1 MDIDLLSKIVKELIL
16 DNDEVALPGIGSF
29 IAEIV
34 PSVFS
39 DKGYTINPPYR
50 RLSFRQKGSGDE
62 NMVIDFYAR
71 CNNIDTP
78 TASRII
84 REFLEEMRHVLETKK
99 SIVFPGLGKLRA
111 TKENY
116 FFFVADED
124 LDIYPEGFGLEPI
137 SLKTHEETPAEVSA
151 TMAALRSIL
160 NPEEKEEEAATAKGE
175 EKAAES
181 DVETEAESGRAGEPE
196 EAAEDDAEEATTAPA
211 EANADEAESNHEEA
225 KVNAADA
232 KMEEDGTNASEA
244 ETPTTGTEKAAPAEA
259 NTEEVE
265 ANVNEPATE
274 EVNEPAEVNA
284 PAEPTGDNATS
295 AGSNPLNDNDLA
307 INAKTAENAGPV
319 ENTEPEPAEV
329 PMPDNKAGVTRP
341 ATATTTTSAD
351 TATTTTATTA
361 QATSQKP
368 AGSKTW
374 QVIKWTVIIL
384 VILAVTALLTFIIL
398 AHIAPDFIDSI
409 LYTPEELEILNL

>member
-160 NPEEKEEEAATAKGE
+160 NPEEEIEEAYKPAETA
-175 EKAAES
+175 
-181 DVETEAESGRAGEPE
+181 ETTN
-196 EAAEDDAEEATTAPA
+196 AEEATTAPA
-211 EANADEAESNHEEA
+211 E
-225 KVNAADA
+225 VNAEVAETDQEKNEVNAEEADA
-232 KMEEDGTNASEA
+232 KRAGNEEETAETNASET
-244 ETPTTGTEKAAPAEA
+244 ETQTTDTEEAAPAEA
-259 NTEEVE
+259 NIEEVE
-265 ANVNEPATE
+265 ANVNEPVTE
-274 EVNEPAEVNA
+274 EVNA
-284 PAEPTGDNATS
+284 PAEPTGDNATPS
-295 AGSNPLNDNDLA
+295 GDNQVNVNDLA
-307 INAKTAENAGPV
+307 ANAETAEN
-319 ENTEPEPAEV
+319 TKSEPAEV
-329 PMPDNKAGVTRP
+329 PMTDNKAGATEP
-341 ATATTTTSAD
+341 ATTTTSTATTATATTTT
-351 TATTTTATTA
+351 TTTKTA
-361 QATSQKP
+361 QATSKKP

-398 AHIAPDFIDSI
+398 AHIAPDFIDTI

>member
-84 REFLEEMRHVLETKK
+84 REFLEEMRRVLETKK

-181 DVETEAESGRAGEPE
+181 DVETKAESGRAEEPE
-196 EAAEDDAEEATTAPA
+196 ETAEDEAEEATTAPA
-211 EANADEAESNHEEA
+211 DTNAKET
-225 KVNAADA
+225 DA
-232 KMEEDGTNASEA
+232 KMAEAKANASEA
-244 ETPTTGTEKAAPAEA
+244 ETQTTETEEAAPEEA
-259 NTEEVE
+259 NTEEIE
-265 ANVNEPATE
+265 GNVNEPATE

-284 PAEPTGDNATS
+284 PAEPVGDNATP
-295 AGSNPLNDNDLA
+295 AGDNPMNVNDLA
-307 INAKTAENAGPV
+307 ANAKTAEN
-319 ENTEPEPAEV
+319 TKSEPAEV
-329 PMPDNKAGVTRP
+329 PMTDNKSG
-341 ATATTTTSAD
+341 ATMPATTTT
-351 TATTTTATTA
+351 

>member
-160 NPEEKEEEAATAKGE
+160 NPEEAETVTA
-175 EKAAES
+175 
-181 DVETEAESGRAGEPE
+181 ETAEAEEVNKPE
-196 EAAEDDAEEATTAPA
+196 EAETVTENAT
-211 EANADEAESNHEEA
+211 
-225 KVNAADA
+225 
-232 KMEEDGTNASEA
+232 
-244 ETPTTGTEKAAPAEA
+244 AAPAEDNA
-259 NTEEVE
+259 KEAVANQEENEGETTEGNASETETQTTETEEAAPADTNTEEVE
-265 ANVNEPATE
+265 VNVNEPAEQTE
-274 EVNEPAEVNA
+274 
-284 PAEPTGDNATS
+284 DNATP
-295 AGSNPLNDNDLA
+295 AGDNPVNDNDLA
-307 INAKTAENAGPV
+307 ANAETAEN
-319 ENTEPEPAEV
+319 TKSEPAEV
-329 PMPDNKAGVTRP
+329 PMTDNKSG
-341 ATATTTTSAD
+341 ATMPTTTTTS
-351 TATTTTATTA
+351 TATTV
-361 QATSQKP
+361 QATSKKP

>member
-84 REFLEEMRHVLETKK
+84 REFLEEMRRVLETKK

-160 NPEEKEEEAATAKGE
+160 NPEEKEEEAA
-175 EKAAES
+175 
-181 DVETEAESGRAGEPE
+181 
-196 EAAEDDAEEATTAPA
+196 PA
-211 EANADEAESNHEEA
+211 EGNAKEAVANQEEA
-225 KVNAADA
+225 KVNAAEA
-232 KMEEDGTNASEA
+232 KMEEDGTNASET
-244 ETPTTGTEKAAPAEA
+244 ETKTAGTEEAAPAEA

-265 ANVNEPATE
+265 ADVNEPATD

-284 PAEPTGDNATS
+284 PAEPTGDNATP
-295 AGSNPLNDNDLA
+295 AGDNPVNVNDLA
-307 INAKTAENAGPV
+307 ANAETAENTKS
-319 ENTEPEPAEV
+319 ETAEV
-329 PMPDNKAGVTRP
+329 PMTDNKSG
-341 ATATTTTSAD
+341 ATMPATTTTS
-351 TATTTTATTA
+351 TATTA

>member
-84 REFLEEMRHVLETKK
+84 REFLEEMRRVLETKK

-181 DVETEAESGRAGEPE
+181 DVETEAESGRAEEPE
-196 EAAEDDAEEATTAPA
+196 EATAAPA
-211 EANADEAESNHEEA
+211 EGNAKEAEANHEEA

-232 KMEEDGTNASEA
+232 KMEEDGTNASET
-244 ETPTTGTEKAAPAEA
+244 ETQTTDTEEAAPAEA
-259 NTEEVE
+259 NIEEVE
-265 ANVNEPATE
+265 ANVNEPVTE
-274 EVNEPAEVNA
+274 EVNA
-284 PAEPTGDNATS
+284 PAEPTGDNATPS
-295 AGSNPLNDNDLA
+295 GNNQVNVNDLA
-307 INAKTAENAGPV
+307 ANAETAEN
-319 ENTEPEPAEV
+319 TKSEPAEV
-329 PMPDNKAGVTRP
+329 PMTDNKSG
-341 ATATTTTSAD
+341 ATMPTTTTTS
-351 TATTTTATTA
+351 TATTA

-398 AHIAPDFIDSI
+398 AHIAPDFIDTI

>member
-84 REFLEEMRHVLETKK
+84 REFLEEMRRVLETKK

-160 NPEEKEEEAATAKGE
+160 NPEEAETVTAE
-175 EKAAES
+175 
-181 DVETEAESGRAGEPE
+181 
-196 EAAEDDAEEATTAPA
+196 TTAASA
-211 EANADEAESNHEEA
+211 EANADEAEANQEEA

-232 KMEEDGTNASEA
+232 KMEEDGINASET
-244 ETPTTGTEKAAPAEA
+244 ETQTTDTEEAAPAEA
-259 NTEEVE
+259 NAEEAE

-274 EVNEPAEVNA
+274 EVNVPAEVNA
-284 PAEPTGDNATS
+284 PAEPTEDNATP
-295 AGSNPLNDNDLA
+295 AGDNPVNVNDLA
-307 INAKTAENAGPV
+307 ANAKTV
-319 ENTEPEPAEV
+319 ENTKSE
-329 PMPDNKAGVTRP
+329 
-341 ATATTTTSAD
+341 TS
-351 TATTTTATTA
+351 TTTART
-361 QATSQKP
+361 TSQKP

>member
-84 REFLEEMRHVLETKK
+84 REFLEEMRRVLETKK

-151 TMAALRSIL
+151 TMAVLRSIL
-160 NPEEKEEEAATAKGE
+160 NPEEAETATAETAKAE
-175 EKAAES
+175 E
-181 DVETEAESGRAGEPE
+181 VNRPE
-196 EAAEDDAEEATTAPA
+196 ETTTAPA
-211 EANADEAESNHEEA
+211 EANQEEA

-232 KMEEDGTNASEA
+232 KIEEDGINASET
-244 ETPTTGTEKAAPAEA
+244 ETQTTDTEEAAPAEA
-259 NTEEVE
+259 NAEEAE
-265 ANVNEPATE
+265 AN
-274 EVNEPAEVNA
+274 VNEPAEVNA
-284 PAEPTGDNATS
+284 PAEPTEDNATP
-295 AGSNPLNDNDLA
+295 AGDNPVNVNDLA
-307 INAKTAENAGPV
+307 ANAKTV
-319 ENTEPEPAEV
+319 ENTESE
-329 PMPDNKAGVTRP
+329 TS
-341 ATATTTTSAD
+341 ATTVRTTSR
-351 TATTTTATTA
+351 
-361 QATSQKP
+361 KP

>member
-50 RLSFRQKGSGDE
+50 RLSFRQKGSGNE

-160 NPEEKEEEAATAKGE
+160 NPEEAETVTAETAKAE
-175 EKAAES
+175 E
-181 DVETEAESGRAGEPE
+181 VNRPE
-196 EAAEDDAEEATTAPA
+196 ETTTAPA
-211 EANADEAESNHEEA
+211 EANEEEA

-232 KMEEDGTNASEA
+232 KMEEDGTNASET
-244 ETPTTGTEKAAPAEA
+244 ETQTADTEEAAPAEA
-259 NTEEVE
+259 NAEGAE

-274 EVNEPAEVNA
+274 EVNAPAEVNV
-284 PAEPTGDNATS
+284 PAEQTEDNATP
-295 AGSNPLNDNDLA
+295 AGDNPVNVNDLA
-307 INAKTAENAGPV
+307 ANAKTV
-319 ENTEPEPAEV
+319 ENTESE
-329 PMPDNKAGVTRP
+329 TS
-341 ATATTTTSAD
+341 ATTTRT
-351 TATTTTATTA
+351 
-361 QATSQKP
+361 TSQKP

>member
-84 REFLEEMRHVLETKK
+84 REFLEEMRRVLEAKK

-151 TMAALRSIL
+151 TMAVLRSIL
-160 NPEEKEEEAATAKGE
+160 NPEEAETATAETAKAE
-175 EKAAES
+175 E
-181 DVETEAESGRAGEPE
+181 VNRPE
-196 EAAEDDAEEATTAPA
+196 ETTTAPA
-211 EANADEAESNHEEA
+211 EANQEEA

-232 KMEEDGTNASEA
+232 KMKEDGINASEA
-244 ETPTTGTEKAAPAEA
+244 ETQTTGTEEAAPAEA

-265 ANVNEPATE
+265 VNVNEPATE
-274 EVNEPAEVNA
+274 KVNEPAEVNA
-284 PAEPTGDNATS
+284 PAEPTGDNATPS
-295 AGSNPLNDNDLA
+295 GDNPVNVNDLA
-307 INAKTAENAGPV
+307 ANAKTAENAETV
-319 ENTEPEPAEV
+319 ENTKSEPAEV
-329 PMPDNKAGVTRP
+329 PMTDNKSG
-341 ATATTTTSAD
+341 ATMPATTTTS
-351 TATTTTATTA
+351 TATTVRTT
-361 QATSQKP
+361 SRKP

>member
-84 REFLEEMRHVLETKK
+84 REFLKEMRRVLETKK

-160 NPEEKEEEAATAKGE
+160 NPEEAETVTEETAKAEEVNKPEETETVTEEEAA
-175 EKAAES
+175 
-181 DVETEAESGRAGEPE
+181 
-196 EAAEDDAEEATTAPA
+196 APA
-211 EANADEAESNHEEA
+211 EGNAKEAVANQEEA

-232 KMEEDGTNASEA
+232 KMEEDEANASETESQTA
-244 ETPTTGTEKAAPAEA
+244 GTEEAAPADT

-265 ANVNEPATE
+265 VNANEPATE
-274 EVNEPAEVNA
+274 VVNEPAEVNV
-284 PAEPTGDNATS
+284 PTEPTGDNAKP
-295 AGSNPLNDNDLA
+295 AGDNPVNDNDLA
-307 INAKTAENAGPV
+307 ANAETV
-319 ENTEPEPAEV
+319 ENTESEPAEV
-329 PMPDNKAGVTRP
+329 PMTDNKAGATVP
-341 ATATTTTSAD
+341 ATTS
-351 TATTTTATTA
+351 TSTATTA

-374 QVIKWTVIIL
+374 QVIKWTLIIL

>member
-84 REFLEEMRHVLETKK
+84 REFLEEMRRVLETKK

-160 NPEEKEEEAATAKGE
+160 NPEEAETATAETAKAE
-175 EKAAES
+175 E
-181 DVETEAESGRAGEPE
+181 VNRPE
-196 EAAEDDAEEATTAPA
+196 ETTTAPA
-211 EANADEAESNHEEA
+211 EANAEEA

-232 KMEEDGTNASEA
+232 KIEEDGTNASET
-244 ETPTTGTEKAAPAEA
+244 ETQTTDTEEAAPAEA
-259 NTEEVE
+259 N
-265 ANVNEPATE
+265 
-274 EVNEPAEVNA
+274 AETV
-284 PAEPTGDNATS
+284 DNA
-295 AGSNPLNDNDLA
+295 GP
-307 INAKTAENAGPV
+307 AENA
-319 ENTEPEPAEV
+319 EPEPAEV
-329 PMPDNKAGVTRP
+329 PMTDNKSG
-341 ATATTTTSAD
+341 ATMPATTTART
-351 TATTTTATTA
+351 
-361 QATSQKP
+361 TSQKP

>member
-160 NPEEKEEEAATAKGE
+160 NPEEEIEEANKPAETAEATN
-175 EKAAES
+175 
-181 DVETEAESGRAGEPE
+181 
-196 EAAEDDAEEATTAPA
+196 AEEATTAPA
-211 EANADEAESNHEEA
+211 E
-225 KVNAADA
+225 VNAEVAETDQEKNEVNAEEADA
-232 KMEEDGTNASEA
+232 KGAENEEETAGTNASET
-244 ETPTTGTEKAAPAEA
+244 ETQTAGTEEAAPAEA
-259 NTEEVE
+259 NIEEVE
-265 ANVNEPATE
+265 VNANEPATE
-274 EVNEPAEVNA
+274 EINA
-284 PAEPTGDNATS
+284 PAEPAEDNATPS
-295 AGSNPLNDNDLA
+295 GDNPVNVNDLA
-307 INAKTAENAGPV
+307 ANAETAENTKS
-319 ENTEPEPAEV
+319 ETS
-329 PMPDNKAGVTRP
+329 
-341 ATATTTTSAD
+341 ATTV
-351 TATTTTATTA
+351 

-374 QVIKWTVIIL
+374 QVIKWTLIIL

-398 AHIAPDFIDSI
+398 AHIAPDFIDTI

>member
-71 CNNIDTP
+71 CNNIDNP

-84 REFLEEMRHVLETKK
+84 REFLEEMRRVLETKK

-160 NPEEKEEEAATAKGE
+160 NPEEETEEADKPAETAEATK
-175 EKAAES
+175 
-181 DVETEAESGRAGEPE
+181 
-196 EAAEDDAEEATTAPA
+196 AEEATTAPS
-211 EANADEAESNHEEA
+211 E
-225 KVNAADA
+225 VNAEVAETNQAENEVNAEEADA
-232 KMEEDGTNASEA
+232 KGAENEEETAEVNASEA
-244 ETPTTGTEKAAPAEA
+244 ETQTTGTEEAAPAEA
-259 NTEEVE
+259 N
-265 ANVNEPATE
+265 ANEPATE
-274 EVNEPAEVNA
+274 EVNVPAEQT
-284 PAEPTGDNATS
+284 EDNATQ
-295 AGSNPLNDNDLA
+295 AGDNPMNINDLA
-307 INAKTAENAGPV
+307 ANVEATGNTKTAENTG
-319 ENTEPEPAEV
+319 PEPA
-329 PMPDNKAGVTRP
+329 
-341 ATATTTTSAD
+341 TTTV
-351 TATTTTATTA
+351 

>member
-151 TMAALRSIL
+151 TMAVLRSIL
-160 NPEEKEEEAATAKGE
+160 NPEEAETATAETAKAE
-175 EKAAES
+175 E
-181 DVETEAESGRAGEPE
+181 VNRPE
-196 EAAEDDAEEATTAPA
+196 ETTTAPA
-211 EANADEAESNHEEA
+211 EANQEEA

-232 KMEEDGTNASEA
+232 KMEEDGTNASET
-244 ETPTTGTEKAAPAEA
+244 ETQTTDTEEAAPAEA
-259 NTEEVE
+259 NAEEAE
-265 ANVNEPATE
+265 AN
-274 EVNEPAEVNA
+274 VNEPAEVNA
-284 PAEPTGDNATS
+284 PAEQTEDNATP
-295 AGSNPLNDNDLA
+295 AGDNPVNVNDLA
-307 INAKTAENAGPV
+307 ANAKTV
-319 ENTEPEPAEV
+319 ENTKSE
-329 PMPDNKAGVTRP
+329 
-341 ATATTTTSAD
+341 TS
-351 TATTTTATTA
+351 TTTART
-361 QATSQKP
+361 TSQKP

>member
-160 NPEEKEEEAATAKGE
+160 NPEEEIEEANKPA
-175 EKAAES
+175 
-181 DVETEAESGRAGEPE
+181 ETE
-196 EAAEDDAEEATTAPA
+196 EATNAEEATTAPA
-211 EANADEAESNHEEA
+211 E
-225 KVNAADA
+225 VNAEVAETDQEKNEVNAEEADA
-232 KMEEDGTNASEA
+232 KGAENEEETAGTNASEA
-244 ETPTTGTEKAAPAEA
+244 ETQTAETEEAAPAEA

-265 ANVNEPATE
+265 ANVNEPA
-274 EVNEPAEVNA
+274 EVNA
-284 PAEPTGDNATS
+284 PAEPTEDNTTLSGDNQV
-295 AGSNPLNDNDLA
+295 NDNDLA
-307 INAKTAENAGPV
+307 ANAKSGENAETV

-329 PMPDNKAGVTRP
+329 PMTDNKSG
-341 ATATTTTSAD
+341 ATMPATTTTS
-351 TATTTTATTA
+351 TATTV

-398 AHIAPDFIDSI
+398 THIAPDFIDSI

>member
-181 DVETEAESGRAGEPE
+181 RRAEEPE
-196 EAAEDDAEEATTAPA
+196 EAAEDEAEEATTAPAPA
-211 EANADEAESNHEEA
+211 EANADEAEANQEEA

-232 KMEEDGTNASEA
+232 KMEEDGTNASET
-244 ETPTTGTEKAAPAEA
+244 ETQTVGTEETASAEA

-274 EVNEPAEVNA
+274 EVNA
-284 PAEPTGDNATS
+284 PAEPTGDNATPS
-295 AGSNPLNDNDLA
+295 GDNQVNINDLA
-307 INAKTAENAGPV
+307 ANAKTV
-319 ENTEPEPAEV
+319 ENTESE
-329 PMPDNKAGVTRP
+329 
-341 ATATTTTSAD
+341 TS
-351 TATTTTATTA
+351 ATTA
-361 QATSQKP
+361 RTTSQKP

>member
-84 REFLEEMRHVLETKK
+84 REFLEEMRRVLETKK

-181 DVETEAESGRAGEPE
+181 DVETEAESGRAEEPE
-196 EAAEDDAEEATTAPA
+196 EATAAPA
-211 EANADEAESNHEEA
+211 EGNAKEAVANQEEA

-232 KMEEDGTNASEA
+232 KMEEDGTNASET
-244 ETPTTGTEKAAPAEA
+244 ETQTAGTEEAAPADT

-265 ANVNEPATE
+265 VNVNEPATE
-274 EVNEPAEVNA
+274 EVNEPAEVNV
-284 PAEPTGDNATS
+284 PAEQTGDNAMPSGDNTV
-295 AGSNPLNDNDLA
+295 NVNDLA
-307 INAKTAENAGPV
+307 ANAETAEN
-319 ENTEPEPAEV
+319 TESEPAEV
-329 PMPDNKAGVTRP
+329 PMTDNKSG
-341 ATATTTTSAD
+341 ATMPATTTTS
-351 TATTTTATTA
+351 TATTA
-361 QATSQKP
+361 QTTSQKP

-398 AHIAPDFIDSI
+398 AHIAPDFIDTI

>member
-84 REFLEEMRHVLETKK
+84 REFLEEMRRVLETKK

-111 TKENY
+111 TKANY

-160 NPEEKEEEAATAKGE
+160 NPEEKEEEEAATAKGE
-175 EKAAES
+175 EKAAGS
-181 DVETEAESGRAGEPE
+181 DVETEAESGRAEEPE
-196 EAAEDDAEEATTAPA
+196 EATAAPA
-211 EANADEAESNHEEA
+211 EGNAKEAVANQEEA

-244 ETPTTGTEKAAPAEA
+244 ETPTTNTEEAAPADT
-259 NTEEVE
+259 NTEEAGV
-265 ANVNEPATE
+265 NVNEPATE
-274 EVNEPAEVNA
+274 EAHEPAEVNA
-284 PAEPTGDNATS
+284 TAEPTEDNAKPAGDNPVS
-295 AGSNPLNDNDLA
+295 DNNLA
-307 INAKTAENAGPV
+307 ANAETAEN
-319 ENTEPEPAEV
+319 TKSEPAEV
-329 PMPDNKAGVTRP
+329 PMTDNKSG
-341 ATATTTTSAD
+341 ATMPATTTTS
-351 TATTTTATTA
+351 TATTA

>member
-84 REFLEEMRHVLETKK
+84 REFLEEMRRVLETKK

-160 NPEEKEEEAATAKGE
+160 NPEEAETVTEEAE
-175 EKAAES
+175 E
-181 DVETEAESGRAGEPE
+181 T
-196 EAAEDDAEEATTAPA
+196 TTAPA
-211 EANADEAESNHEEA
+211 EGNAKEAVANQEEA

-232 KMEEDGTNASEA
+232 KMEEDGTNASET
-244 ETPTTGTEKAAPAEA
+244 ETQTAGIEEAAPAEA

-265 ANVNEPATE
+265 VNVNEPVTG
-274 EVNEPAEVNA
+274 EVNEPAEVNV
-284 PAEPTGDNATS
+284 PAEPTGDNATP
-295 AGSNPLNDNDLA
+295 AGDNPVNVNDLA
-307 INAKTAENAGPV
+307 ANAKTAENA
-319 ENTEPEPAEV
+319 ETAEKTESEPAEV
-329 PMPDNKAGVTRP
+329 PMTDNKSG
-341 ATATTTTSAD
+341 ATMPATTTTS
-351 TATTTTATTA
+351 TATTV

-398 AHIAPDFIDSI
+398 AHIAPDFIDTI

>member
-160 NPEEKEEEAATAKGE
+160 NPEEEIEEANKPAETAEATN
-175 EKAAES
+175 
-181 DVETEAESGRAGEPE
+181 
-196 EAAEDDAEEATTAPA
+196 AEEATTAPA
-211 EANADEAESNHEEA
+211 E
-225 KVNAADA
+225 VNAEVAETDQEKNEVNDEEADA
-232 KMEEDGTNASEA
+232 KGAENEEETAEANASETETQTTDTA
-244 ETPTTGTEKAAPAEA
+244 EAAPAEA
-259 NTEEVE
+259 NTEEVD
-265 ANVNEPATE
+265 AN
-274 EVNEPAEVNA
+274 VNEPAEVNA
-284 PAEPTGDNATS
+284 PAEQTEDNATPS
-295 AGSNPLNDNDLA
+295 GDNPVNVNDLA
-307 INAKTAENAGPV
+307 ANAETAEN
-319 ENTEPEPAEV
+319 TESESAEV
-329 PMPDNKAGVTRP
+329 PMTDNKSG
-341 ATATTTTSAD
+341 ATMPATTTTS
-351 TATTTTATTA
+351 TATTA

>member
-160 NPEEKEEEAATAKGE
+160 NPEKKEEEAATAKGE

-181 DVETEAESGRAGEPE
+181 GRAEEPE
-196 EAAEDDAEEATTAPA
+196 EAAE
-211 EANADEAESNHEEA
+211 EANADEAEANHEEA

-232 KMEEDGTNASEA
+232 KMKEDGTNASET
-244 ETPTTGTEKAAPAEA
+244 ETQTAGTEEAAPAEA

-284 PAEPTGDNATS
+284 PEEPTGDKAMP
-295 AGSNPLNDNDLA
+295 AGDNPVNDNDLA
-307 INAKTAENAGPV
+307 ANTETAEN
-319 ENTEPEPAEV
+319 TKSEPAEV
-329 PMPDNKAGVTRP
+329 PMTDNKSG
-341 ATATTTTSAD
+341 ATMPATTTTS
-351 TATTTTATTA
+351 TATTA

-374 QVIKWTVIIL
+374 QVIKWTMIIL

-398 AHIAPDFIDSI
+398 AHIAPDFIDTI

>member
-84 REFLEEMRHVLETKK
+84 REFLEEMRRVLETKK

-160 NPEEKEEEAATAKGE
+160 NPEEETEEANKP
-175 EKAAES
+175 AE
-181 DVETEAESGRAGEPE
+181 VNAEV
-196 EAAEDDAEEATTAPA
+196 AEE
-211 EANADEAESNHEEA
+211 
-225 KVNAADA
+225 
-232 KMEEDGTNASEA
+232 GTNASEA
-244 ETPTTGTEKAAPAEA
+244 ETQTTDTEEAAPAE
-259 NTEEVE
+259 V
-265 ANVNEPATE
+265 NVNEPATE

-284 PAEPTGDNATS
+284 PAEPAGDNATPAS
-295 AGSNPLNDNDLA
+295 ENPVNVNDLA
-307 INAKTAENAGPV
+307 TNTEAAGNTKTA
-319 ENTEPEPAEV
+319 ENTEPEQAEV
-329 PMPDNKAGVTRP
+329 PMTDNKAG
-341 ATATTTTSAD
+341 ATTTV
-351 TATTTTATTA
+351 

-374 QVIKWTVIIL
+374 QVIKWIVIIL

>member
-62 NMVIDFYAR
+62 NMLIDFYAR

-160 NPEEKEEEAATAKGE
+160 NPEEEIEETDKLAETAEATN
-175 EKAAES
+175 
-181 DVETEAESGRAGEPE
+181 
-196 EAAEDDAEEATTAPA
+196 AEEATTAPA
-211 EANADEAESNHEEA
+211 EVNAEVAEEEANASKSETQTTDTEE
-225 KVNAADA
+225 
-232 KMEEDGTNASEA
+232 
-244 ETPTTGTEKAAPAEA
+244 AAPAKA

-265 ANVNEPATE
+265 VNETAEVNATAEPTGENATPDGDNPVNVNDLATNTE
-274 EVNEPAEVNA
+274 TTGNTKTAENTESEPAEVA
-284 PAEPTGDNATS
+284 MT
-295 AGSNPLNDNDLA
+295 
-307 INAKTAENAGPV
+307 
-319 ENTEPEPAEV
+319 
-329 PMPDNKAGVTRP
+329 DNKAGATVPATTSTSTATTATTAT
-341 ATATTTTSAD
+341 ATATTTT
-351 TATTTTATTA
+351 TV

-368 AGSKTW
+368 VGSKTW

>member
-1 MDIDLLSKIVKELIL
+1 MDIDLLSKIVKKLIL

-84 REFLEEMRHVLETKK
+84 REFLEEMRRVLETKK

-160 NPEEKEEEAATAKGE
+160 NPEEAETVTAE
-175 EKAAES
+175 
-181 DVETEAESGRAGEPE
+181 
-196 EAAEDDAEEATTAPA
+196 TTAASA
-211 EANADEAESNHEEA
+211 EANADEAEANQEEA

-232 KMEEDGTNASEA
+232 KMEEDGTNASET
-244 ETPTTGTEKAAPAEA
+244 ETQTTDTEEAAPAEA
-259 NTEEVE
+259 NAEEAE
-265 ANVNEPATE
+265 AN
-274 EVNEPAEVNA
+274 VNEPAEVNA
-284 PAEPTGDNATS
+284 PAEQTEDNATP
-295 AGSNPLNDNDLA
+295 AGDNPVNVNDLA
-307 INAKTAENAGPV
+307 ANAKTV
-319 ENTEPEPAEV
+319 ENTKSEPAEV
-329 PMPDNKAGVTRP
+329 PMTDNKSG
-341 ATATTTTSAD
+341 ATMPATTTTS
-351 TATTTTATTA
+351 TATTA
-361 QATSQKP
+361 RTTSRKP

>member
-160 NPEEKEEEAATAKGE
+160 NPEEEIEEANKPAETAEATN
-175 EKAAES
+175 
-181 DVETEAESGRAGEPE
+181 
-196 EAAEDDAEEATTAPA
+196 AEEATTAPA
-211 EANADEAESNHEEA
+211 E
-225 KVNAADA
+225 VNAEVAETDQEKNEVNDEEADA
-232 KMEEDGTNASEA
+232 KGAENEEETAEANASETETQTTDTA
-244 ETPTTGTEKAAPAEA
+244 EAAPAEA
-259 NTEEVE
+259 NTEEVD
-265 ANVNEPATE
+265 AN
-274 EVNEPAEVNA
+274 VNEPAEVNA
-284 PAEPTGDNATS
+284 PAEQTEDNATPS
-295 AGSNPLNDNDLA
+295 GDNPVNVNDLA
-307 INAKTAENAGPV
+307 ANAETAENAGPA
-319 ENTEPEPAEV
+319 ENTKSEPAEV
-329 PMPDNKAGVTRP
+329 PMTDNKSG
-341 ATATTTTSAD
+341 ATMPATTTTS
-351 TATTTTATTA
+351 TATTA
-361 QATSQKP
+361 QTTSQKP

-398 AHIAPDFIDSI
+398 AHIAPDFIDTI

>member
-84 REFLEEMRHVLETKK
+84 REFLEEMRRVLETKK

-160 NPEEKEEEAATAKGE
+160 NPEEAETVTEETAKAE
-175 EKAAES
+175 E
-181 DVETEAESGRAGEPE
+181 VNRPE
-196 EAAEDDAEEATTAPA
+196 ETTAAPA
-211 EANADEAESNHEEA
+211 ESNAKEAVANQEEV

-232 KMEEDGTNASEA
+232 KMEEDGTNASET
-244 ETPTTGTEKAAPAEA
+244 ETQTAGTEEAAPADT

-265 ANVNEPATE
+265 VNVNEPATE
-274 EVNEPAEVNA
+274 EVNEPAE
-284 PAEPTGDNATS
+284 PTEDNATP
-295 AGSNPLNDNDLA
+295 AGDNPVNINDLA
-307 INAKTAENAGPV
+307 ANAETVKNTEIA
-319 ENTEPEPAEV
+319 ENTESEPTEV
-329 PMPDNKAGVTRP
+329 PKTDNKSG
-341 ATATTTTSAD
+341 ATMPATTTTS
-351 TATTTTATTA
+351 TASTA

-374 QVIKWTVIIL
+374 QVIKWTLIIL

>member
-160 NPEEKEEEAATAKGE
+160 NPEE
-175 EKAAES
+175 AET
-181 DVETEAESGRAGEPE
+181 VT
-196 EAAEDDAEEATTAPA
+196 EEATAAPA
-211 EANADEAESNHEEA
+211 ESNAKEAVANQEEA

-232 KMEEDGTNASEA
+232 KMKEDGTNASETETQTTETA
-244 ETPTTGTEKAAPAEA
+244 EAAPAEA

-265 ANVNEPATE
+265 VNVNEPATE
-274 EVNEPAEVNA
+274 EVNA
-284 PAEPTGDNATS
+284 PAEPTEDNATPS
-295 AGSNPLNDNDLA
+295 GDNPVTVNDLA
-307 INAKTAENAGPV
+307 ANAKTAEN
-319 ENTEPEPAEV
+319 TESEPAEV
-329 PMPDNKAGVTRP
+329 PMTDNKSG
-341 ATATTTTSAD
+341 ATMPATTTTS
-351 TATTTTATTA
+351 TATTA

>member
-84 REFLEEMRHVLETKK
+84 REFLEEMRRVLETKK

-160 NPEEKEEEAATAKGE
+160 NPEEAETVTEETAKAE
-175 EKAAES
+175 E
-181 DVETEAESGRAGEPE
+181 VNRPE
-196 EAAEDDAEEATTAPA
+196 ETTAAPA
-211 EANADEAESNHEEA
+211 ESNAKEAVANQEEV

-244 ETPTTGTEKAAPAEA
+244 ETQTAGTEEAAPAEA

-265 ANVNEPATE
+265 ANEPATE

-295 AGSNPLNDNDLA
+295 AGSNPLNDNDLT

-351 TATTTTATTA
+351 TATTTTATTV

-398 AHIAPDFIDSI
+398 AHIAPDFIDTI

>member
-84 REFLEEMRHVLETKK
+84 REFLEEMRRVLETKK

-160 NPEEKEEEAATAKGE
+160 NPEEAETVTEETA
-175 EKAAES
+175 
-181 DVETEAESGRAGEPE
+181 EAEEVNKPE
-196 EAAEDDAEEATTAPA
+196 EAETVTEEATAAPA
-211 EANADEAESNHEEA
+211 EDNAKEAVANQEENEGETT
-225 KVNAADA
+225 K
-232 KMEEDGTNASEA
+232 GNASEA
-244 ETPTTGTEKAAPAEA
+244 ETQTTETEEAAPAEA

-274 EVNEPAEVNA
+274 EVNEPAEQT
-284 PAEPTGDNATS
+284 EDNATPS
-295 AGSNPLNDNDLA
+295 GDNPVNVNDLA
-307 INAKTAENAGPV
+307 ANAETAENTKS
-319 ENTEPEPAEV
+319 ETAEV
-329 PMPDNKAGVTRP
+329 PMTDNKSG
-341 ATATTTTSAD
+341 ATMPATTTTS
-351 TATTTTATTA
+351 TATTA
-361 QATSQKP
+361 RTTSQKP

>member
-84 REFLEEMRHVLETKK
+84 REFLEEMRRVLETKK

-160 NPEEKEEEAATAKGE
+160 NPEEAETVTEETAKAE
-175 EKAAES
+175 E
-181 DVETEAESGRAGEPE
+181 VNRPE
-196 EAAEDDAEEATTAPA
+196 ETTAAPA
-211 EANADEAESNHEEA
+211 ESNAKEAVANQEEV

-244 ETPTTGTEKAAPAEA
+244 ETQTAETEEAAPAEA

-265 ANVNEPATE
+265 TNVNEPATE
-274 EVNEPAEVNA
+274 EVNEPAEVNV
-284 PAEPTGDNATS
+284 PAEQTEDNATP
-295 AGSNPLNDNDLA
+295 AGDNPVNVNDLA
-307 INAKTAENAGPV
+307 SNAETVKNAETA

-329 PMPDNKAGVTRP
+329 PMTDNKSG
-341 ATATTTTSAD
+341 ATMPATTTTS
-351 TATTTTATTA
+351 TATTV

>member
-84 REFLEEMRHVLETKK
+84 REFLEEMRRVLETKK

-160 NPEEKEEEAATAKGE
+160 NPEEAETVTA
-175 EKAAES
+175 
-181 DVETEAESGRAGEPE
+181 ET
-196 EAAEDDAEEATTAPA
+196 TTTPA
-211 EANADEAESNHEEA
+211 EANEDEAETNHEEA

-232 KMEEDGTNASEA
+232 KMEEDGTNASETEA
-244 ETPTTGTEKAAPAEA
+244 QTTDTEEAAPAEA

-265 ANVNEPATE
+265 VNVNESATE

-284 PAEPTGDNATS
+284 PAEPTEDNATPS
-295 AGSNPLNDNDLA
+295 GDNPVNVNDLA
-307 INAKTAENAGPV
+307 ANAETVENAGPA
-319 ENTEPEPAEV
+319 ENTKSEPS
-329 PMPDNKAGVTRP
+329 
-341 ATATTTTSAD
+341 ATTV
-351 TATTTTATTA
+351 
-361 QATSQKP
+361 QAISQKP

>member
-84 REFLEEMRHVLETKK
+84 REFLEEMRRVLETKK

-160 NPEEKEEEAATAKGE
+160 NPEEAETVTA
-175 EKAAES
+175 
-181 DVETEAESGRAGEPE
+181 ETTA
-196 EAAEDDAEEATTAPA
+196 APA
-211 EANADEAESNHEEA
+211 EANEEEV

-232 KMEEDGTNASEA
+232 KMEEDGTNASET
-244 ETPTTGTEKAAPAEA
+244 ETQTTDTEEAAPAEA

-265 ANVNEPATE
+265 VNVNK
-274 EVNEPAEVNA
+274 PAEQT
-284 PAEPTGDNATS
+284 EDNATP
-295 AGSNPLNDNDLA
+295 AGDDPVHVNDLA
-307 INAKTAENAGPV
+307 ANANTV
-319 ENTEPEPAEV
+319 ENTKSEPAEV
-329 PMPDNKAGVTRP
+329 PMTDNKSG
-341 ATATTTTSAD
+341 ATMPATTTTS
-351 TATTTTATTA
+351 TATTA
-361 QATSQKP
+361 RTTSRKP

>member
-160 NPEEKEEEAATAKGE
+160 NPEEAETVTAETAKAE
-175 EKAAES
+175 EVNK
-181 DVETEAESGRAGEPE
+181 PE
-196 EAAEDDAEEATTAPA
+196 EAETVTEEATAAPAEDNAKEAVANQEENEGETTEGNASEAETQTAGTEEAAPA
-211 EANADEAESNHEEA
+211 EANAEEA
-225 KVNAADA
+225 
-232 KMEEDGTNASEA
+232 
-244 ETPTTGTEKAAPAEA
+244 
-259 NTEEVE
+259 E

-274 EVNEPAEVNA
+274 DVNEPAEVNV
-284 PAEPTGDNATS
+284 PAMPTGDNAMPS
-295 AGSNPLNDNDLA
+295 GDNPVNVNDLA
-307 INAKTAENAGPV
+307 ANAETAEN
-319 ENTEPEPAEV
+319 TESEPAEV
-329 PMPDNKAGVTRP
+329 PMTDNKSG
-341 ATATTTTSAD
+341 ATMPATTTTS
-351 TATTTTATTA
+351 TATTA

>member
-84 REFLEEMRHVLETKK
+84 REFLEEMRRVLETKK

-160 NPEEKEEEAATAKGE
+160 NPEEAETETEETAKAE
-175 EKAAES
+175 E
-181 DVETEAESGRAGEPE
+181 VNRPE
-196 EAAEDDAEEATTAPA
+196 ESTAAPA
-211 EANADEAESNHEEA
+211 EDNAKEAVTNQEEA

-232 KMEEDGTNASEA
+232 KMEEDGINASET
-244 ETPTTGTEKAAPAEA
+244 ETQTAGTEEAAPAEA

-265 ANVNEPATE
+265 ADVNEPATE
-274 EVNEPAEVNA
+274 EVNEPAEVNV
-284 PAEPTGDNATS
+284 PAEPTEDNATPT
-295 AGSNPLNDNDLA
+295 GDNPVNINNLTTNA
-307 INAKTAENAGPV
+307 KIGENAKTAENTKS
-319 ENTEPEPAEV
+319 ETAEV
-329 PMPDNKAGVTRP
+329 PMTDNKSG
-341 ATATTTTSAD
+341 ATMPATTTTS
-351 TATTTTATTA
+351 TATTV

-398 AHIAPDFIDSI
+398 AHIAPDFIDTI

>member
-84 REFLEEMRHVLETKK
+84 REFLEEMRRVLEAKK

-160 NPEEKEEEAATAKGE
+160 NPEEAETVTAETAKAE
-175 EKAAES
+175 E
-181 DVETEAESGRAGEPE
+181 VNRPE
-196 EAAEDDAEEATTAPA
+196 EATAAPA
-211 EANADEAESNHEEA
+211 EDNAKEAVANQEEA

-232 KMEEDGTNASEA
+232 KMEEDGTNASET
-244 ETPTTGTEKAAPAEA
+244 EPQTTDTEEAAPAEA
-259 NTEEVE
+259 NAEEAE

-274 EVNEPAEVNA
+274 EVNA
-284 PAEPTGDNATS
+284 PAEQTEDNATP
-295 AGSNPLNDNDLA
+295 AGDNPVNVNDLA
-307 INAKTAENAGPV
+307 ANAETVDNAGPA
-319 ENTEPEPAEV
+319 ENTESEPAEV
-329 PMPDNKAGVTRP
+329 PMTDNKSG
-341 ATATTTTSAD
+341 ATMPATTTTS
-351 TATTTTATTA
+351 TATTVRTT
-361 QATSQKP
+361 SRKP

>member
-160 NPEEKEEEAATAKGE
+160 NPEEKEEEEAATAKGE

-181 DVETEAESGRAGEPE
+181 DVETEAETPTTDTE
-196 EAAEDDAEEATTAPA
+196 EAAPA
-211 EANADEAESNHEEA
+211 D
-225 KVNAADA
+225 
-232 KMEEDGTNASEA
+232 T
-244 ETPTTGTEKAAPAEA
+244 

-265 ANVNEPATE
+265 VNVNEPATE

-284 PAEPTGDNATS
+284 PAEPTGGNATP
-295 AGSNPLNDNDLA
+295 AGDNPGNVNDLA
-307 INAKTAENAGPV
+307 ANAKTAENAETA
-319 ENTEPEPAEV
+319 ENTKSEPSEV
-329 PMPDNKAGVTRP
+329 PMTDNKSG
-341 ATATTTTSAD
+341 ATMPATTTTS
-351 TATTTTATTA
+351 TTTTV
-361 QATSQKP
+361 QASSQKP

>member
-1 MDIDLLSKIVKELIL
+1 MDIDLLSKIVKELIQ

-160 NPEEKEEEAATAKGE
+160 NPEEAETETEETAKAE
-175 EKAAES
+175 E
-181 DVETEAESGRAGEPE
+181 VNRPE
-196 EAAEDDAEEATTAPA
+196 EATAAPA
-211 EANADEAESNHEEA
+211 EDNAKEAETNHEEA

-232 KMEEDGTNASEA
+232 KMEEDGTNASET
-244 ETPTTGTEKAAPAEA
+244 ETQTAGSEEAAPAEA

-265 ANVNEPATE
+265 VN
-274 EVNEPAEVNA
+274 VNEPAEVNA
-284 PAEPTGDNATS
+284 PAVQTGDNATP
-295 AGSNPLNDNDLA
+295 AGDNPVNVNDLA
-307 INAKTAENAGPV
+307 TNAKTAENAEIA
-319 ENTEPEPAEV
+319 ENTKSESAEV
-329 PMPDNKAGVTRP
+329 PMTDNKSG
-341 ATATTTTSAD
+341 ATMPATTTTS
-351 TATTTTATTA
+351 TATTV

-368 AGSKTW
+368 AGSKIW

>member
-84 REFLEEMRHVLETKK
+84 REFLEEMRRVLETKK

-160 NPEEKEEEAATAKGE
+160 NPEEAETVTEETAKAEEVNRPEKATA
-175 EKAAES
+175 
-181 DVETEAESGRAGEPE
+181 
-196 EAAEDDAEEATTAPA
+196 APA
-211 EANADEAESNHEEA
+211 EGNAKEAEANHEEA

-232 KMEEDGTNASEA
+232 KMEEDGTNASET
-244 ETPTTGTEKAAPAEA
+244 ETQTTETEEAAPADT

-265 ANVNEPATE
+265 VNVNEPATE
-274 EVNEPAEVNA
+274 EVNEPAEQT
-284 PAEPTGDNATS
+284 EDNATP
-295 AGSNPLNDNDLA
+295 AGDNPVNDNDLA
-307 INAKTAENAGPV
+307 ANAETAEN
-319 ENTEPEPAEV
+319 TKSEPAEV
-329 PMPDNKAGVTRP
+329 PITDNKSGATM
-341 ATATTTTSAD
+341 TATTTTS
-351 TATTTTATTA
+351 TATTA

-398 AHIAPDFIDSI
+398 AHIAPDFIDTI